1 MYNTQRPV
9 HVRIAIARLSDLF
22 IQVMFW
28 VLFLLLAFA

>member
-9 HVRIAIARLSDLF
+9 HVRIALATLSDL
-22 IQVMFW
+22 ILQVMFW